1 MSNSIDLYNVLKSA
15 KEALFEELSKYPIE
29 SYKQDIVIDNDCCFR
44 TIIEWE
50 KCMGELIIEE
60 AEFAPYRY
68 ISFNILSSII
78 DEITPIFYWYDSEN
92 DSLETI
98 INRIKEGVLIAFKY

>member
-1 MSNSIDLYNVLKSA
+1 
-15 KEALFEELSKYPIE
+15 
-29 SYKQDIVIDNDCCFR
+29 
-44 TIIEWE
+44 
-50 KCMGELIIEE
+50 MGELIIEE

-98 INRIKEGVLIAFKY
+98 INRIKEGVLSAFKY

>member
-1 MSNSIDLYNVLKSA
+1 MSNSIDFYNVLKNV
-15 KEALFEELSKYPIE
+15 KEALFEELSKYSNE
-29 SYKQDIVIDNDCCFR
+29 SYNQDIVIDNDFCFR

-68 ISFNILSSII
+68 VSFNVLSSIT
-78 DEITPIFYWYDSEN
+78 EGITPIFYWNDSED

-98 INRIKEGVLIAFKY
+98 INRLKEGLLIAFKY